1 MSAASRL
8 YLPLQRSSEGADRIV
23 DLRILRDGR
32 VGLTA
37 YTSLRSLVDHCGDN
51 QPWGLI
57 DDKGLAEIRLSTSID
72 VILLDA
78 ELPMHDKQFR
88 QQTVSR

>member
-8 YLPLQRSSEGADRIV
+8 YVPLQRSSGGASRVV
-23 DLRILRDGR
+23 DLRILPDGR

-37 YTSLRSLVDHCGDN
+37 YTSLRSLVDHCGDG

-57 DDKGLAEIRLSTSID
+57 DDKGLAEIRLSADMD
-72 VILLDA
+72 VVLLDA
-78 ELPMHDKQFR
+78 ELPKHDKQFR
-88 QQTVSR
+88 QQVVSR